1 MATLEAGRWTK
12 YLRSGTS
19 TPSTASTGAY
29 IDTRGGLSITY
40 ELNSAKTAYNLSIV
54 HKVQGKQNTSSAG
67 VNWSSGYKTKV
78 TSYVNNVQVGSYTG
92 TPPSDS
98 STYQQVGTT
107 NLGTKTYSV
116 PLNSDGTCSVTI
128 KCIASISDGSYPRNW
143 QVTYTLPTVALASS
157 ITDNTSTSNYFDF
170 GTDVTFTITRP
181 NDSVTHTLTYTVG
194 STEYTIGTK
203 IGTSC
208 TYAFPISLIN
218 SYPNNESVTIPVTC
232 TNSNGLTDT
241 CNVRLKVPASYV
253 PTCSLAIKDTGIVPT
268 DWGIWLKSK
277 SKING
282 IVSASG
288 VAGSTIKSYSTTA
301 NGAPYYASSFET
313 SFLNSS
319 GNQTIT
325 TNVKDTR
332 ERYAYASQ
340 TINVVDYW
348 SPTLSKFSV
357 ERCNDDGT
365 LNDDGVYGKVKCN
378 YSVAPCNNN
387 NTKQL
392 IVKYGD
398 ETKIFTLSDYS
409 GSVEATT
416 EQLFGNLDTSS
427 NHNFEFYIQDYFSGY
442 SYSFIM
448 PPAFT
453 TISYLAGGKGVSIGQ
468 IASKEGFHVHMK
480 TELHDELKLS
490 SGIVLDFEVVD
501 EW

>member
-54 HKVQGKQNTSSAG
+54 HKVQGKQNSSSAG

-128 KCIASISDGSYPRNW
+128 KCIASTSDGSYSRNW

-181 NDSVTHTLTYTVG
+181 NDSVTHTLTYTVDG
-194 STEYTIGTK
+194 TTYTIGTG
-203 IGTSC
+203 IGTSYV
-208 TYAFPISLIN
+208 YAFPVSLIN

-241 CNVRLKVPASYV
+241 CNVRLKVPESYV
-253 PTCSLAIKDTGIVPT
+253 PSCSVVVLNDGLVPSS
-268 DWGIWLKSK
+268 WGIWLKGK
-277 SKING
+277 SKMIG

-288 VAGSTIKSYSTTA
+288 RAGSTISNYNTSA
-301 NGAPYYASSFET
+301 NGTTYTSSTFT
-313 SFLNSS
+313 TDYIKNS

-325 TNVKDTR
+325 STVRDSRGRVATS
-332 ERYAYASQ
+332 SQ
-340 TINVVDYW
+340 TISVIDYW
-348 SPTLSKFSV
+348 TPTLSSYSV
-357 ERCNDDGT
+357 VRCNEDGT
-365 LNDDGVYGKVKCN
+365 LNEEGTYGKVKCN

-392 IVKYGD
+392 VVKYGS
-398 ETKIFTLSDYS
+398 ETKTFTLENYS

-416 EQLFGNLDTSS
+416 EQLFSGLSASS
-427 NHNFEFYIQDYFSGY
+427 NHNFEFYIQDYFNEYGY
-442 SYSFIM
+442 SFTM
-448 PPAFT
+448 TPAFT
-453 TISYLAGGKGVSIGQ
+453 TVSYLAGGKGVSIGQ
-468 IASKEGFHVHMK
+468 IASEEGFHVHMK